1 MDKLWYTHAMEYYR
15 VPYGT
20 KKEQNSNTCN
30 NMDESPKK
38 TMLSEISQ
46 AQKSMYCDSISMK
59 LQKRQN
65 RSDKADQWL
74 PREVGEGRGEGVQ
87 RGTRKL
93 GVRELFYNLTVVE
106 VTGLLPK
113 LIKLSS
119 LKLVSFSICK

>member
-38 TMLSEISQ
+38 TMLGEISQ

-59 LQKRQN
+59 LQKSQN
-65 RSDKADQWL
+65 HSDKADQWL
-74 PREVGEGRGEGVQ
+74 PREEGREYKGARENY
-87 RGTRKL
+87 L
-93 GVRELFYNLTVVE
+93 GWGNYSTTWLW
-106 VTGLLPK
+106 
-113 LIKLSS
+113 
-119 LKLVSFSICK
+119 